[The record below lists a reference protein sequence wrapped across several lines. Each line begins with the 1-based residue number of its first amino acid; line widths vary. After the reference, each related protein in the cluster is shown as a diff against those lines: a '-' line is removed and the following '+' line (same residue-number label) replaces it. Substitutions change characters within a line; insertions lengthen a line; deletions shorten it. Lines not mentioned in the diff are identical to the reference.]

1 MSKKKADTSA
11 IDAIFQKGREAAT
24 AETLPEEPA
33 QAEKKIQVS
42 AYIPESLYHE
52 MRGKLASS
60 KERQNFT
67 GLLIELLS
75 EWVKK

>member
-1 MSKKKADTSA
+1 MKKKADVSA
-11 IDAIFQKGREAAT
+11 VDAIFEKGRGET
-24 AETLPEEPA
+24 PETLPEEQT
-33 QAEKKIQVS
+33 QAEGKKIQVS

-52 MRGKLASS
+52 IRAKLALS

-67 GLLIELLS
+67 GLLINLLS